1 MAEIDSIYHVAV
13 ADRMLTSAMTTPPA
27 AARDLMV
34 AGDLGHGGAIR
45 GHYRDEGNSPV
56 HDTTTDGDSG
66 EVKAAARL
74 GLMAAAALQ

>member
-34 AGDLGHGGAIR
+34 AGDLGHGGAI
-45 GHYRDEGNSPV
+45 
-56 HDTTTDGDSG
+56 
-66 EVKAAARL
+66 
-74 GLMAAAALQ
+74 